1 MKRIRLALILLISL
15 SMLLLTF
22 GCRVDY
28 PYPFDQSFDNIE
40 KVSLHRV
47 EESDLN
53 GWYAETTWVE
63 DIELESAK
71 EMLTEFQTLEIK
83 KGFGDYSRDY
93 GYFLIFISYRDG
105 TAEAIGHMNSASIKD
120 TDDIWTQKPLRFEPE
135 EWIAILSKYVET
147 DLSDLSWRKDY
158 AEWMDDVYTDDSV

>member
-47 EESDLN
+47 EEDHPH
-53 GWYAETTWVE
+53 GWYAETSWLE

-71 EMLTEFQTLEIK
+71 EMLGKLEQLK
-83 KGFGDYSRDY
+83 VREHFGDHITTF
-93 GYFLIFISYRDG
+93 GYFVLFVLYQDG
-105 TAEAIGHMNSASIKD
+105 TTEVIGAPNCATID
-120 TDDIWTQKPLRFEPE
+120 QDGNWTLKNLYFSYE
-135 EWIAILSKYVET
+135 EWTAVVSQYVET
-147 DLSDLSWRKDY
+147 DLT
-158 AEWMDDVYTDDSV
+158 AEL